1 MNHGDSLARV
11 PLQRS
16 MGCLIASIQI
26 DLSDSV
32 IARLADDLLGE
43 LHRASAEGVIFD
55 LAGVSIMDEAEF
67 SALRRIEKM
76 VFLMGAKTVYCG
88 FKPGVV
94 SALMDLEADVLD
106 VAASRNLDE
115 AIALVARSAEVAEP
129 DVTEPVTA
137 EDDVEAEADGE

>member
-26 DLSDSV
+26 DLSDAV
-32 IARLADDLLGE
+32 IDRLADDLLGE
-43 LHRASAEGVIFD
+43 LHRASANGVIFD
-55 LAGVSIMDEAEF
+55 LAGVSIMDDSEF
-67 SALRRIEKM
+67 GALRRIEKM
-76 VFLMGAKTVYCG
+76 VFLMGAKTVYSG

-94 SALMDLEADVLD
+94 SALMDLEADVSD
-106 VAASRNLDE
+106 IAASRNLDE
-115 AIALVARSAEVAEP
+115 AIALIARSTQVVEP
-129 DVTEPVTA
+129 ETPEL